1 MARPGSNGWLVNGD
15 QVRDTT
21 FLTVPRG
28 YDMTAV
34 DDLLGRVA
42 AGLDAGRPVGP
53 LIANATFRAR
63 TFGLAPLTYGYDAD
77 SVDWF
82 LNQLLLRP
90 GRAELAR
97 MSADPWRDLTVVNQF
112 ARSGIGD
119 HAGRSARQSRR
130 AVRKHFSEECMKAWH
145 DFDQQP
151 GVCLRWGWVGM
162 NCREL
167 HTMDM
172 RTIASVK
179 GLGRSVT
186 VSTGRRNFT
195 LKETSTARSA
205 SPGIA
210 EIIARTSRDCEGH
223 FAVKKTGIP
232 SWGALDLR
240 ELVDETGKPIL
251 YASGRNFYRRA
262 YASISFPDQR
272 WLRFL
277 VRGTESW
284 NAIMTAV
291 DQVGSRVA
299 RYRIGGWGRQHTLNR
314 SIVEVTVHPGW
325 ELTDELVLAIAIS
338 APWLG
343 SYFSEPSGGG

>member
-1 MARPGSNGWLVNGD
+1 MNGD
-15 QVRDTT
+15 KVRDTT

-28 YDMTAV
+28 YDMAAV

-42 AGLDAGRPVGP
+42 AEFDVGRPVGP

-63 TFGLAPLTYGYDAD
+63 KFGLAPLTYGYDAD

-82 LNQLLLRP
+82 LDQFLLRP
-90 GRAELAR
+90 GPAELAR
-97 MSADPWRDLTVVNQF
+97 MSADPWRDLAVVDQF
-112 ARSGIGD
+112 PRSGTGH
-119 HAGRSARQSRR
+119 HAGQSRR
-130 AVRKHFSEECMKAWH
+130 AVREHFSEECMKAWH

-151 GVCLRWGWVGM
+151 GVCLRWGWVGK

-172 RTIASVK
+172 QTIASVK
-179 GLGRSVT
+179 GLGRTVT
-186 VSTGRRNFT
+186 VSTGRKNFT
-195 LKETSTARSA
+195 LKKTSTARWS

-210 EIIARTSRDCEGH
+210 EIIARTSRDYEGH
-223 FAVKKTGIP
+223 FAVKKAGIP
-232 SWGALDLR
+232 SWEALDLR
-240 ELVDETGKPIL
+240 ELADETGKPIL

-262 YASISFPDQR
+262 YASISSPDQR

-284 NAIMTAV
+284 KAIMTAV
-291 DQVGSRVA
+291 DQAGNRVA
-299 RYRIGGWGRQHTLNR
+299 RYRIGGWYGTLNR
-314 SIVEVTVHPGW
+314 SIVEITVHPGW
-325 ELTDELVLAIAIS
+325 ELTDALVLAIAIS

-343 SYFSEPSGGG
+343 SYFSEPAGGG